1 MTCPGRAAWSAAWS
15 CAAPLTRRTS
25 PLAAGAGAGPTPAEP
40 GAGPTP
46 AEPGAGAGATPA
58 EPGAGAG
65 ATPAEP
71 GAGAGATRVEPG
83 AGATVTERGAGAGV
97 VERGAAAL
105 GATVALSSESG
116 ADRESSS
123 VSGSGDGVAT
133 GAGAADPVEREGIAG
148 FVPGDVAVR
157 KRTRYV
163 VLSPDS
169 VTTRTL
175 IRCGPGLVARRR
187 SKGARVS
194 RPWYR
199 PSRTQE
205 TATVPGESSRRR
217 ASVGTV
223 APSRAVLVLDA
234 RSPRGVGV
242 VELPCPNSRPRPRAR
257 TAVAPAAARG
267 MERRDM
273 VVLLD
278 GARKKFTCSSAR

>member
-1 MTCPGRAAWSAAWS
+1 MTCPGRAAWRAPWR
-15 CAAPLTRRTS
+15 CAA
-25 PLAAGAGAGPTPAEP
+25 PAEP

-46 AEPGAGAGATPA
+46 AEPGAGATPA
-58 EPGAGAG
+58 EPGAGP
-65 ATPAEP
+65 TPAEP

-116 ADRESSS
+116 ADRELSS

-133 GAGAADPVEREGIAG
+133 GAGAAHPVEREGIAG

-163 VLSPDS
+163 VLSPDD

-175 IRCGPGLVARRR
+175 ILCGPGVVARRR

-199 PSRTQE
+199 PSRVQE
-205 TATVPGESSRRR
+205 TATVPGESSRMR
-217 ASVGTV
+217 ASVGRV

-242 VELPCPNSRPRPRAR
+242 AELPCPNSRPRPRAR

-278 GARKKFTCSSAR
+278 GARKKVTCSSAR

>member
-1 MTCPGRAAWSAAWS
+1 MTCPGRAAWRAAWS

-25 PLAAGAGAGPTPAEP
+25 PLAAGAGAGATPAEP

-46 AEPGAGAGATPA
+46 VEPGAGAGATPA
-58 EPGAGAG
+58 EPGVGG
-65 ATPAEP
+65 
-71 GAGAGATRVEPG
+71 GAGAGAPPAEPG
-83 AGATVTERGAGAGV
+83 VGATVAERGAAAGV

-123 VSGSGDGVAT
+123 VSGSGDGGAT
-133 GAGAADPVEREGIAG
+133 GAGAAHPVEREGIAG
-148 FVPGDVAVR
+148 FAPGDVAVR

-163 VLSPDS
+163 VLSPDD

-175 IRCGPGLVARRR
+175 IRCGPGVVARRR

-199 PSRTQE
+199 PSRVQE
-205 TATVPGESSRRR
+205 TATVPGESSRML

-223 APSRAVLVLDA
+223 APSRAVFDA
-234 RSPRGVGV
+234 RSPRDVGV
-242 VELPCPNSRPRPRAR
+242 AELSCPNSRPRPRAR
-257 TAVAPAAARG
+257 TAVAPAAASG
-267 MERRDM
+267 MGRRDM

-278 GARKKFTCSSAR
+278 GARKKFTWSPAR

>member
-1 MTCPGRAAWSAAWS
+1 MTCPGRAAWRAAWS

-25 PLAAGAGAGPTPAEP
+25 PLAAGAGAE
-40 GAGPTP
+40 
-46 AEPGAGAGATPA
+46 ATPA

-65 ATPAEP
+65 ATVAEP
-71 GAGAGATRVEPG
+71 APG
-83 AGATVTERGAGAGV
+83 AGATVAERGAGAAV

-133 GAGAADPVEREGIAG
+133 GAGAAHPVEREGIAG
-148 FVPGDVAVR
+148 FAPGDVAVR

-163 VLSPDS
+163 VLSPDD

-175 IRCGPGLVARRR
+175 IRCGPGVVARRR

-199 PSRTQE
+199 PSRVQE
-205 TATVPGESSRRR
+205 TATVPGESSRML

-223 APSRAVLVLDA
+223 APSRAVFDA
-234 RSPRGVGV
+234 RSPRDVGV
-242 VELPCPNSRPRPRAR
+242 AELSCPNSRPRPRAR

-273 VVLLD
+273 GVLLD
-278 GARKKFTCSSAR
+278 GARKKFTCTSAR

>member
-1 MTCPGRAAWSAAWS
+1 MTCPGRAAWRAAWS

-25 PLAAGAGAGPTPAEP
+25 PLAAGAGAGATPAEP

-46 AEPGAGAGATPA
+46 VEPGAGAGATPA
-58 EPGAGAG
+58 EPG
-65 ATPAEP
+65 
-71 GAGAGATRVEPG
+71 V
-83 AGATVTERGAGAGV
+83 GATVAERGAAAGV

-133 GAGAADPVEREGIAG
+133 GAGAAHPVEREGIAG
-148 FVPGDVAVR
+148 FAPGDVAVR

-163 VLSPDS
+163 VLSPDD

-175 IRCGPGLVARRR
+175 IRCGPGVVARRR
-187 SKGARVS
+187 SKGARVLL
-194 RPWYR
+194 PWYR
-199 PSRTQE
+199 PSTVQE

-223 APSRAVLVLDA
+223 VPSRAVLVLDA

-242 VELPCPNSRPRPRAR
+242 AELPCPNSRPRPRAR

-273 VVLLD
+273 EVLLD

>member
-1 MTCPGRAAWSAAWS
+1 MTCPGRAAWRAAWS

-25 PLAAGAGAGPTPAEP
+25 PLAAGAGAGATPAEP

-46 AEPGAGAGATPA
+46 VEPGAGAGATPA
-58 EPGAGAG
+58 EPG
-65 ATPAEP
+65 
-71 GAGAGATRVEPG
+71 V
-83 AGATVTERGAGAGV
+83 GATVAERGAAAGV

-123 VSGSGDGVAT
+123 VSGSGDGVAA
-133 GAGAADPVEREGIAG
+133 GAGAAHPVEREGIAG

-163 VLSPDS
+163 VLSPDD

-175 IRCGPGLVARRR
+175 ILCGPGVVARRR

-199 PSRTQE
+199 PSTVQE
-205 TATVPGESSRRR
+205 TATVPGESSRML

-223 APSRAVLVLDA
+223 APSRAVFDA
-234 RSPRGVGV
+234 RSPRDVGV
-242 VELPCPNSRPRPRAR
+242 AELSCPNSRPRPRAR
-257 TAVAPAAARG
+257 TAVAPAAASG
-267 MERRDM
+267 MGRRDM

-278 GARKKFTCSSAR
+278 GARKKFTWSPAR

>member
-1 MTCPGRAAWSAAWS
+1 MTCPGRAAWRAAWS

-25 PLAAGAGAGPTPAEP
+25 PLAAGAGAEATPAEP
-40 GAGPTP
+40 GAGPGATV
-46 AEPGAGAGATPA
+46 AEPA
-58 EPGAGAG
+58 
-65 ATPAEP
+65 
-71 GAGAGATRVEPG
+71 PG
-83 AGATVTERGAGAGV
+83 AGATVAERGAGAGV

-123 VSGSGDGVAT
+123 LSGSGDGVAT
-133 GAGAADPVEREGIAG
+133 GAGTADPLEREGIAG
-148 FVPGDVAVR
+148 FAPGDVAVR

-169 VTTRTL
+169 VTTRAL
-175 IRCGPGLVARRR
+175 IRCGPGLVVRRR

-194 RPWYR
+194 RPRYR

>member
-1 MTCPGRAAWSAAWS
+1 MTCPGRAAWGAAWS

-25 PLAAGAGAGPTPAEP
+25 PLAAGAGAGATPAEP

-46 AEPGAGAGATPA
+46 AA
-58 EPGAGAG
+58 
-65 ATPAEP
+65 
-71 GAGAGATRVEPG
+71 PG
-83 AGATVTERGAGAGV
+83 AGATVAERGAGAGAGDGATVAERDAGPGAGV

-105 GATVALSSESG
+105 GATVALSCESG

-123 VSGSGDGVAT
+123 ESASGDGVAA
-133 GAGAADPVEREGIAG
+133 GAGAAHPVEREGIAG

-163 VLSPDS
+163 VLSPDD

-175 IRCGPGLVARRR
+175 ILCGPGVVARRR

-199 PSRTQE
+199 PSTVQE
-205 TATVPGESSRRR
+205 TATVPGESSRML

-223 APSRAVLVLDA
+223 APSRAVFDA
-234 RSPRGVGV
+234 RSPRDVGV
-242 VELPCPNSRPRPRAR
+242 AELSCPNSRPRPRAR
-257 TAVAPAAARG
+257 TAVAPAAASG
-267 MERRDM
+267 MGRRDM

-278 GARKKFTCSSAR
+278 GARKKFTWSP